1 MPSRGVIKIPIS
13 RDEEWL
19 CLSTAYKRIGR
30 LDFSPDHESRKD
42 RGLSLFEYVIQMSQ
56 SIGAE
61 IAVARYFT
69 IPNFKPTID
78 TFKREADVG
87 SQIEVKWTLWQD
99 GHLILN
105 GSDRPQDVAILVVN
119 KAPNYV
125 LAGWIPIAMA
135 KREKYLRGDGSYWI
149 PQTDLQPI
157 ENLRSSN
164 YGDTSL

>member
-1 MPSRGVIKIPIS
+1 MIKISIS

-30 LDFSPDHESRKD
+30 QNFSADDDSRKD
-42 RGLSLFEYVIQMSQ
+42 RGLNLFEYIVQIAQ

-61 IAVARYFT
+61 IVVAKYFG
-69 IPNFKPTID
+69 IVDFKPKFDTI
-78 TFKREADVG
+78 KREADVG

-105 GSDRPQDVAILVVN
+105 GTDRRQDVAILVVN

-135 KREKYLRGDGSYWI
+135 MREKYLRGDGSYWI
-149 PQTDLQPI
+149 PQSDLQPI

>member
-1 MPSRGVIKIPIS
+1 M
-13 RDEEWL
+13 
-19 CLSTAYKRIGR
+19 A
-30 LDFSPDHESRKD
+30 
-42 RGLSLFEYVIQMSQ
+42 Q

-61 IAVARYFT
+61 IAVAKYFGDD
-69 IPNFKPTID
+69 NFEPTVD

-105 GSDRPQDVAILVVN
+105 KTDRPQDVAILVVN

>member
-1 MPSRGVIKIPIS
+1 MIKMPITRQK
-13 RDEEWL
+13 EWL
-19 CLSTAYKRIGR
+19 ALSKSFARIGR
-30 LDFSPDHESRKD
+30 LDFDPNHESRKD
-42 RGLSLFEYVIQMSQ
+42 RGLTLFEYVIQMAQ

-61 IAVARYFT
+61 IAVAKYFGDE
-69 IPNFKPTID
+69 NFDPTVD

-105 GSDRPQDVAILVVN
+105 GTDRPQDVAILVVN

-135 KREKYLRGDGSYWI
+135 MREKYRRGDGSYWI

-164 YGDTSL
+164 YGDTFL

>member
-1 MPSRGVIKIPIS
+1 MIKIPIS
-13 RDEEWL
+13 RQNEWK

-42 RGLSLFEYVIQMSQ
+42 RGLTRFEYVIQMAQ

-61 IAVARYFT
+61 IAVAKYFGDD
-69 IPNFKPTID
+69 NFEPTVD

-105 GSDRPQDVAILVVN
+105 GTDRPQDVAILVVN

-135 KREKYLRGDGSYWI
+135 MREKYRRGDGSYWI
-149 PQTDLQPI
+149 PQSDLQPI
-157 ENLRSSN
+157 DNLRSSN

>member
-1 MPSRGVIKIPIS
+1 MKTS
-13 RDEEWL
+13 
-19 CLSTAYKRIGR
+19 YQRIAR

-42 RGLSLFEYVIQMSQ
+42 RGLSLFEYVIQMAQ
-56 SIGAE
+56 SVGAE
-61 IAVARYFT
+61 MAVAKYFK
-69 IPNFKPTID
+69 IGMFKPSVD

-105 GSDRPQDVAILVVN
+105 GTDRREDVAILVVG
-119 KAPNYV
+119 KAPTYYV
-125 LAGWIPIAMA
+125 TGWIPIAMA
-135 KREKYLRGDGSYWI
+135 MREKYLRGDGSYWI

-164 YGDTSL
+164 YGDTSF

>member
-1 MPSRGVIKIPIS
+1 MIKIPIS

-30 LDFSPDHESRKD
+30 LDFSPDHDSRKD
-42 RGLSLFEYVIQMSQ
+42 RGLTLFEYVQQMAQ

-61 IAVARYFT
+61 IAVARYFA
-69 IPNFKPTID
+69 IPDFKPTID

-105 GSDRPQDVAILVVN
+105 GIRSARGCSDLGCQQSSELPSSRLDSGL
-119 KAPNYV
+119 
-125 LAGWIPIAMA
+125 
-135 KREKYLRGDGSYWI
+135 DG
-149 PQTDLQPI
+149 
-157 ENLRSSN
+157 NA
-164 YGDTSL
+164 

>member
-1 MPSRGVIKIPIS
+1 MPGRRVIKIPIS

-42 RGLSLFEYVIQMSQ
+42 RGLTLFEYVMQVAQ

-61 IAVARYFT
+61 IAVAKYFA
-69 IPNFKPTID
+69 IPDFTPTVD

-87 SQIEVKWTLWQD
+87 SQLEVKWTLWQD

-105 GSDRPQDVAILVVN
+105 GSDRREDVAILVVN

-125 LAGWIPIAMA
+125 PCRLDTNMRWLCVRSTFEAMDLTGYH
-135 KREKYLRGDGSYWI
+135 R
-149 PQTDLQPI
+149 QTF
-157 ENLRSSN
+157 NRSRI
-164 YGDTSL
+164 